1 MKKYAFILF
10 LLSISNT
17 FLQTVSLDIVGKW
30 QLQILELDGDQV
42 SAKEAFDTN
51 NIFQIYS
58 ANNQF
63 QSIVDDKINKGTWR
77 ISEDQKSVIIN
88 LSTKKEDK
96 VLEITKLSS
105 TELEL
110 HALKVD
116 QELRFYY
123 KKKM

>member
-17 FLQTVSLDIVGKW
+17 FSQTVSQDIVGKW
-30 QLQILELDGDQV
+30 QLQIIELDGDQV
-42 SAKEAFDTN
+42 SAKEAFDTK